1 MDPVNVICGAAEPSE
16 ITFIYDWLVPIFR
29 PINGFSV
36 FGDTETFCTN
46 YRSASHEWMVH
57 LYRTNFGLP
66 PRPRIH
72 LYLEQSRVVAS
83 HASPKLCRFSFRLLD
98 NNTSHRMLIKKCVTA
113 VRSVTT
119 FSAMDSFRVPRDSE
133 FVESLTQC
141 FTDQANSVADKK
153 CNNLLFQFQKFRNT
167 LVLVFMI
174 TGTFEMPQNLTPEL
188 ARELIDIAVHFKP
201 LNRDAL
207 RNTLHRAL
215 CELLIQ
221 DFSSLD
227 KIVRFL
233 VFSHEMNLSQLKLM
247 CMSIIVYEHYRRF
260 KQEYNEEANRNLT
273 TATYWCIFQ
282 TPNTDHRALYERLR
296 RSGFLLTVSP
306 LSRIDSIRRQ
316 SLKCRRVFRYGRK
329 PDQDLNN
336 MQENP
341 SENVWNDVD

>member
-29 PINGFSV
+29 PIN
-36 FGDTETFCTN
+36 E
-46 YRSASHEWMVH
+46 
-57 LYRTNFGLP
+57 
-66 PRPRIH
+66 
-72 LYLEQSRVVAS
+72 
-83 HASPKLCRFSFRLLD
+83 
-98 NNTSHRMLIKKCVTA
+98 CVTA

-141 FTDQANSVADKK
+141 FTDQANSGKTIIITVDLMFTAESFNLNFNSWMSTVPSPPADTA
-153 CNNLLFQFQKFRNT
+153 NDFRFK
-167 LVLVFMI
+167 VLVFMI

-188 ARELIDIAVHFKP
+188 ARELIDIAIHFKP

-215 CELLIQ
+215 CELLI
-221 DFSSLD
+221 
-227 KIVRFL
+227 
-233 VFSHEMNLSQLKLM
+233 
-247 CMSIIVYEHYRRF
+247 
-260 KQEYNEEANRNLT
+260 
-273 TATYWCIFQ
+273 Q